1 MISKITR
8 GGKNF
13 SNKSK
18 KDILVGFKSFNN
30 FIVYIPEDNK
40 VIITR
45 DIVIKEELNYKNDYK
60 LEEDYNIFL
69 EIKSPDYNNYILIY
83 NKEPINNNNNDIYSD
98 DKLSLPI
105 IPKQA
110 KIRRTAD
117 KEIISQNNDDLDELD
132 PNYRHT
138 RSSKSPGPN
147 INIIQSNI
155 YNIASLA
162 SLNTLNQGANIDFN
176 FKNRENH

>member
-1 MISKITR
+1 MILKIIK

-83 NKEPINNNNNDIYSD
+83 NKESINNNNNNIYSN
-98 DKLSLPI
+98 DKLNLSI
-105 IPKQA
+105 IPK
-110 KIRRTAD
+110 
-117 KEIISQNNDDLDELD
+117 
-132 PNYRHT
+132 
-138 RSSKSPGPN
+138 
-147 INIIQSNI
+147 
-155 YNIASLA
+155 
-162 SLNTLNQGANIDFN
+162 
-176 FKNRENH
+176 

>member
-1 MISKITR
+1 MILKITR

-18 KDILVGFKSFNN
+18 KNILVRFESFNN
-30 FIVYIPEDNK
+30 FIVYILEDNK

-45 DIVIKEELNYKNDYK
+45 DIVIKKELNYKNNYK
-60 LEEDYNIFL
+60 LKKDYNIFL

-83 NKEPINNNNNDIYSD
+83 NKESINNNNNDIYSD
-98 DKLSLPI
+98 DKLSLSI
-105 IPKQA
+105 ILKQA
-110 KIRRTAD
+110 KICRIAD
-117 KEIISQNNDDLDELD
+117 KEIISQNNDDLDKLD
-132 PNYRHT
+132 PNYRYT
-138 RSSKSPGPN
+138 RSSKLPGPN

-162 SLNTLNQGANIDFN
+162 YLNSLNQGINIDFN
-176 FKNRENH
+176 FKNRENY